1 MRQYVVPRILVVLA
15 TGACASS
22 AAVNQ
27 ERDPVLVMIG
37 NGSMVRY
44 AKDVRVMTADLSGSP
59 ASHWRQLN
67 AAFGALGLPITQ
79 RDSVE
84 HVLASRE
91 TALNGRFGDASLS
104 RVLDCG
110 RTTMGAQRADAYR
123 VWLSVASQLQ
133 ESGNGTTLR
142 TTVVARAMDP
152 SSSTAPIQC
161 GSTGVLE
168 EELAKQLGAP

>member
-1 MRQYVVPRILVVLA
+1 MRQSVVSGILVVLA
-15 TGACASS
+15 TGACVPS

-27 ERDPVLVMIG
+27 ERDLVLVMLG
-37 NGSMVRY
+37 NGSEIRY

-79 RDSVE
+79 RDSVD
-84 HVLASRE
+84 HALASRE
-91 TALNGRFGDASLS
+91 TALNGRFADASLS

-110 RTTMGAQRADAYR
+110 RTTIGAQRADVYR

-142 TTVVARAMDP
+142 TTVAARAMDP

-168 EELAKQLGAP
+168 VELAKQLGAP